1 MLWNTLYLVCRE
13 FLSFVNVTN
22 KTYSLSWI
30 IIAYIEEKTPAW
42 VFELEFIPS
51 WLRVAGTGKSGQPQG
66 SLDFQ
71 NIYNFLHK
79 PGFHFNSFLM
89 PCPSTGPKLFW
100 AGPNFCTGQKNYLH
114 FVPVPNI
121 LCHTK
126 NYFHSVNLFFVPAQK
141 F

>member
-66 SLDFQ
+66 SLTIFWINPDF
-71 NIYNFLHK
+71 I
-79 PGFHFNSFLM
+79 
-89 PCPSTGPKLFW
+89 STLFW
-100 AGPNFCTGQKNYLH
+100 CLVLLQVPNYFGLVQTFCTGHKNDLH
-114 FVPVPNI
+114 FVPGPNI

-126 NYFHSVNLFFVPAQK
+126 NYFHSVNLVFVPAQK